1 MSPVS
6 PLRHAGYALLRPFA
20 SASQELSAQLR
31 SNLRAILERK

>member
-6 PLRHAGYALLRPFA
+6 PLRRAGYALRRSFV

-31 SNLRAILERK
+31 SALHVIIERK